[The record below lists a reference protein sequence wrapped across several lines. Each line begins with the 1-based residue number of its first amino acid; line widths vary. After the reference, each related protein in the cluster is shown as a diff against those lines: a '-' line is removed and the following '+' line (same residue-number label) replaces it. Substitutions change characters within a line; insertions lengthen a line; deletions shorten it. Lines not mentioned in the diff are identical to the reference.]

1 MGAGLF
7 VFPHGLH
14 IDREGYIWVT
24 DALSSKDGTK
34 GQQVLKLSADGKVLM
49 RLGTAGVAGGGPD
62 HFNEPSDVVTAPNG
76 DIFVAD
82 GHSGQNPNVPPG
94 YISRIIKFSKD
105 GTFIKEWGKWGSG
118 PGEFKTPHALAL
130 DSAGLL
136 FVCDRGNARLQIFTQ
151 DGQFLDQWTQ
161 FGRPSGLYI
170 DRNDK
175 LYVMDADSTSVNH
188 PGWKKGI
195 RIGSAKDGKVIAFV
209 PGHTTDNPDGA
220 AGEGIVADPA
230 GNLYAA
236 ENTLRGVTKYVKLR

>member
-1 MGAGLF
+1 MATPARTPTF
-7 VFPHGLH
+7 RP
-14 IDREGYIWVT
+14 VT
-24 DALSSKDGTK
+24 SAASSNFQRTARSSK
-34 GQQVLKLSADGKVLM
+34 
-49 RLGTAGVAGGGPD
+49 
-62 HFNEPSDVVTAPNG
+62 
-76 DIFVAD
+76 
-82 GHSGQNPNVPPG
+82 SGA
-94 YISRIIKFSKD
+94 
-105 GTFIKEWGKWGSG
+105 SG
-118 PGEFKTPHALAL
+118 AHALAL
-130 DSAGLL
+130 DSAGRL
-136 FVCDRGNARLQIFTQ
+136 FVCDRGNARLQIFNQ